1 MRNRAAPTTAVTTAA
16 RGPER
21 PERQVRP
28 DPPAQPSH
36 PERPSDR
43 VFGLVAEPDRRGAG
57 VRGQDV
63 ELFDAPV
70 TPPPVTTR
78 AAAPS
83 AAPRRSRQAR
93 RPAPHARRSASLPL
107 VVTGALSAGLAGA
120 LVVWLSGGPEAG
132 PEAPPALSL
141 PLPDLATAAAP
152 RAIPSSDAPASPG
165 AGTPAASARTTPS
178 ETPAISSAA
187 PSSSTA
193 PYRPPATPA
202 PAPTP
207 TTTPPPPPS
216 PSHRPQRS
224 SRPSRPGAGDL
235 AVGSTGP
242 EVADLQRR
250 LQRLSLYLGSADGVF
265 TEYVGEALGRF
276 QIARNIPERPGV
288 YGPLTRSALR
298 AETD

>member
-16 RGPER
+16 RGPAHPERPAR
-21 PERQVRP
+21 PERHE
-28 DPPAQPSH
+28 QPSH
-36 PERPSDR
+36 PEQPSGR
-43 VFGLVAEPDRRGAG
+43 VFGMVAEPDRSGTG
-57 VRGQDV
+57 VRGQDI
-63 ELFDAPV
+63 ELFDAPA
-70 TPPPVTTR
+70 TPPPDTTR

-93 RPAPHARRSASLPL
+93 PAPHARRSASLPL
-107 VVTGALSAGLAGA
+107 VVTGVLSAGLAGA
-120 LVVWLSGGPEAG
+120 LAVWLSAGPEAG

-141 PLPDLATAAAP
+141 PLPDLATTAAP
-152 RAIPSSDAPASPG
+152 RAIRSSDAPASPG
-165 AGTPAASARTTPS
+165 AGTPAASARATPP
-178 ETPAISSAA
+178 ETSATSAA

-193 PYRPPATPA
+193 PSRSPATHA

-207 TTTPPPPPS
+207 TTAPPPPPS

-224 SRPSRPGAGDL
+224 PRPARPGSGDL

-250 LQRLSLYLGSADGVF
+250 LQQLYLYLGSADGVF